1 MSLKQA
7 LREQAAVASW
17 TRHDGRVGA
26 RLHGRRWRLGVGGF
40 LILVLV
46 CGLGGVAD
54 ARGSLGVVGTPTHP
68 QMLACFEEATQFTG
82 ILPPAGPHDIGFGAG
97 YFPQARRLADM
108 DPPNSGRDAQLT
120 GYKLPPV
127 VNPGATVTMTI
138 APGARPT
145 WCNRAL
151 GRHAKGACRSRTGPV
166 CTSPVSFPRASGSPM
181 VEYEAAFRST
191 CGSAGN
197 EGRATS
203 FCRFSLDGA
212 EPRPEPAGV
221 RRPRYALSAS
231 AVFPYSGTEGR
242 PCL

>member
-1 MSLKQA
+1 M
-7 LREQAAVASW
+7 
-17 TRHDGRVGA
+17 
-26 RLHGRRWRLGVGGF
+26 GGF

-138 APGARPT
+138 APG
-145 WCNRAL
+145 
-151 GRHAKGACRSRTGPV
+151 
-166 CTSPVSFPRASGSPM
+166 
-181 VEYEAAFRST
+181 
-191 CGSAGN
+191 
-197 EGRATS
+197 
-203 FCRFSLDGA
+203 
-212 EPRPEPAGV
+212 
-221 RRPRYALSAS
+221 SAS
-231 AVFPYSGTEGR
+231 HCPLTLEVAAADTRSWLERTSSRFVGRLEWTADLGQNPLAHGQDGPEGQPLTR
-242 PCL
+242 LVSPAHLGLGYGLA